1 MRRCEGT
8 RLLHASRAKL
18 MRRTL
23 PTISVVLKSIDTDGR
38 IMTKRCKNAK
48 AYVNP
53 TTNLLQVYR
62 SDDPSCE
69 DQEMLAEFQADT
81 YLYWE

>member
-1 MRRCEGT
+1 M
-8 RLLHASRAKL
+8 
-18 MRRTL
+18 
-23 PTISVVLKSIDTDGR
+23 PTVSVILKSIDTDGR
-38 IMTKRCKNAK
+38 IITKRYKNAK

-62 SDDPSCE
+62 SDGPSVE
-69 DQEMLAEFQADT
+69 EQEMLAEFQADT

>member
-1 MRRCEGT
+1 M
-8 RLLHASRAKL
+8 
-18 MRRTL
+18 
-23 PTISVVLKSIDTDGR
+23 PTISVILKSIDTDGR
-38 IMTKRCKNAK
+38 IITKRYKNAK

-62 SDDPSCE
+62 SDGPSVE
-69 DQEMLAEFQADT
+69 EQEMLAEFQADT

>member
-1 MRRCEGT
+1 M
-8 RLLHASRAKL
+8 
-18 MRRTL
+18 
-23 PTISVVLKSIDTDGR
+23 PTVTVVLKGVDVYSKMI
-38 IMTKRCKNAK
+38 TKRYKNAT

-62 SDDPSCE
+62 SSGPSFE
-69 DQEMLAEFQADT
+69 DQEMLAEFHADT

>member
-1 MRRCEGT
+1 M
-8 RLLHASRAKL
+8 
-18 MRRTL
+18 
-23 PTISVVLKSIDTDGR
+23 PTIRVILKSIDTDGR
-38 IMTKRCKNAK
+38 IMTKRYKNAK

-69 DQEMLAEFQADT
+69 DQEMLAEFHADT
-81 YLYWE
+81 YLSWE

>member
-1 MRRCEGT
+1 M
-8 RLLHASRAKL
+8 
-18 MRRTL
+18 
-23 PTISVVLKSIDTDGR
+23 PTVTVVLQNTDSDGKM
-38 IMTKRCKNAK
+38 ITKRYQNAK

-62 SDDPSCE
+62 SDDPSVE
-69 DQEMLAEFQADT
+69 NQEMLAEFQADT

>member
-1 MRRCEGT
+1 M
-8 RLLHASRAKL
+8 
-18 MRRTL
+18 
-23 PTISVVLKSIDTDGR
+23 PTISVILKSIDTDGR
-38 IMTKRCKNAK
+38 IITKRYKNAK

-62 SDDPSCE
+62 SDDPSSE

>member
-1 MRRCEGT
+1 M
-8 RLLHASRAKL
+8 
-18 MRRTL
+18 
-23 PTISVVLKSIDTDGR
+23 PTVTVVLKGVDMDGKM
-38 IMTKRCKNAK
+38 ITKRYKNAK

-62 SDDPSCE
+62 SQGASGE
-69 DQEMLAEFQADT
+69 NQEMLAEFQADT

>member
-1 MRRCEGT
+1 MQVVFPWGQGMLYGDRIASVKFSLAE
-8 RLLHASRAKL
+8 RL
-18 MRRTL
+18 
-23 PTISVVLKSIDTDGR
+23 PDGR
-38 IMTKRCKNAK
+38 IITKRYKNAT

-62 SDDPSCE
+62 NDGPSSE

>member
-1 MRRCEGT
+1 M
-8 RLLHASRAKL
+8 
-18 MRRTL
+18 
-23 PTISVVLKSIDTDGR
+23 PTISVILKSIDTDGR
-38 IMTKRCKNAK
+38 IMTKRYKNAK

-62 SDDPSCE
+62 SDDLSFE

>member
-1 MRRCEGT
+1 M
-8 RLLHASRAKL
+8 
-18 MRRTL
+18 
-23 PTISVVLKSIDTDGR
+23 PTISVILKSIDTDGR
-38 IMTKRCKNAK
+38 IMTKRYKNAT
-48 AYVNP
+48 ASVNP

-62 SDDPSCE
+62 SDDPSFE

>member
-1 MRRCEGT
+1 M
-8 RLLHASRAKL
+8 
-18 MRRTL
+18 
-23 PTISVVLKSIDTDGR
+23 PTIRVVLKSIDTDGR
-38 IMTKRCKNAK
+38 IMTKRYKNAK

-62 SDDPSCE
+62 SDDLSFE
-69 DQEMLAEFQADT
+69 DQEMLAEFHADT

>member
-1 MRRCEGT
+1 M
-8 RLLHASRAKL
+8 
-18 MRRTL
+18 
-23 PTISVVLKSIDTDGR
+23 PTISVILKSIDTDGR
-38 IMTKRCKNAK
+38 IITKRYKNAK

-62 SDDPSCE
+62 SDGPSFE

>member
-1 MRRCEGT
+1 M
-8 RLLHASRAKL
+8 
-18 MRRTL
+18 
-23 PTISVVLKSIDTDGR
+23 PNVSVVLKDIDTDGKM
-38 IMTKRCKNAK
+38 ITKRYKNAK

-62 SDDPSCE
+62 SDDPSVE
-69 DQEMLAEFQADT
+69 DQEMLAEFQPET

>member
-1 MRRCEGT
+1 M
-8 RLLHASRAKL
+8 
-18 MRRTL
+18 
-23 PTISVVLKSIDTDGR
+23 PTVTVVLKDIDTDGR
-38 IMTKRCKNAK
+38 TITKRYKNAK

-62 SDDPSCE
+62 SYDPSLE
-69 DQEMLAEFQADT
+69 NEEMLAEFQADT